1 MLCEKDT
8 YISYLPSAHSFEQ
21 ALFAVVCCFGMRCG
35 FFGGDPLKLIK
46 EDLPALKPTFFPSVP
61 RVYNKIFG
69 ILNGKINEMTG
80 LKHNVIKGMMN
91 SKIAKYKATGQVTHC
106 LYDMIVFK
114 KFKAVVGGNVRF
126 MVTGSAPIAS
136 DVLDFL
142 KCAFC
147 CPIIEG
153 YGMTETSAG
162 SVTTT
167 FGDPKSG
174 HVGGPLANVK
184 IRLRDIP
191 EMEYLSSA
199 NPPKGE
205 ICMWGP
211 SIMKG
216 YFKNPE
222 KTAEA
227 LSDGWMASG
236 DVGVINANGS
246 INIVDRA
253 KNIFKLSQGEYI
265 APEKLEN
272 IYIQSQY
279 LAQVWIHG
287 DSLHD
292 FILIFA
298 VLEPTEIDKY
308 VAANQIDEKIAN
320 SDDILNDAKLQE
332 LVFADIIKLHGENQC
347 NSLEKPK
354 NMMLMREMWT
364 VDNDMV
370 TPTFKLK
377 RNIAKK
383 KYQEQID
390 KMYEEGMKFGV
401 KK

>member
-1 MLCEKDT
+1 
-8 YISYLPSAHSFEQ
+8 
-21 ALFAVVCCFGMRCG
+21 MRCG

-80 LKHNVIKGMMN
+80 FKHNMIKGMVN
-91 SKIAKYKATGQVTHC
+91 SKLQKYRATGQVTHC
-106 LYDMIVFK
+106 LYDRIVFK
-114 KFKAVVGGNVRF
+114 KFKAVIGGNVRF
-126 MVTGSAPIAS
+126 MITGSAPIAS

-142 KCAFC
+142 KVAFC

-167 FGDPKSG
+167 FGDPLSG

-191 EMEYLSSA
+191 EMGYLSTDK
-199 NPPKGE
+199 PPKGE

-222 KTAEA
+222 KTEEA
-227 LSDGWMASG
+227 LSNGWMASG
-236 DVGVINANGS
+236 DVGVINENGS
-246 INIVDRA
+246 IKIIDRA

-272 IYIQSQY
+272 IF
-279 LAQVWIHG
+279 V
-287 DSLHD
+287 
-292 FILIFA
+292 
-298 VLEPTEIDKY
+298 
-308 VAANQIDEKIAN
+308 
-320 SDDILNDAKLQE
+320 
-332 LVFADIIKLHGENQC
+332 
-347 NSLEKPK
+347 
-354 NMMLMREMWT
+354 
-364 VDNDMV
+364 
-370 TPTFKLK
+370 
-377 RNIAKK
+377 
-383 KYQEQID
+383 
-390 KMYEEGMKFGV
+390 
-401 KK
+401 